1 MLPRIHICRNK
12 IRLKAIGAH
21 STPLHFSVVL
31 RYYTTKTPKPS
42 FETNLSKLDNEA
54 KNDKQ
59 IVNSGL
65 SGMLVRFIQKE
76 SQILRELM
84 NLEEALDPELD
95 TGSIEVPVA
104 LREKLEREI
113 DDYGRF
119 LLLLTHHPLS
129 IPPRLMM
136 HYYSALPAISPQE
149 RNQLLKYL
157 VFHNCW
163 YEFWLVGVFDSTTM
177 SDVEELIDLAQE
189 CLIVNNNLELG
200 IWQCLAAAHL
210 VTSNLGLLNTIC
222 ENVEFRLDLDKGAV
236 EHFFKFL
243 FSMHG
248 ATDVAKLHQLT
259 GNVDIA
265 SNKTLRSFYFRK
277 LAGLVAQD
285 PDAITAFLH
294 DVQQDTEL
302 ASTPGF
308 ASFLL
313 NADQISDNLHDK
325 LSKGF
330 VSCRK
335 SHLND
340 YDYFCISQSSL
351 CQLRP
356 TFISLCKN
364 IKRNLVKCDQT
375 LSMFVEKAVAAD
387 LDLAT
392 TMAQKFSPAISA
404 ETWIL
409 LIPHL
414 LRDESRALILKKFR
428 KAQPA
433 KFQKVIDSFLLEAK
447 KITDLD
453 ILKLMD
459 ISDGHPNLIRNLL
472 RKLTSDER
480 NLQALAELDLSA
492 YNLLEIMRYALK
504 HLMINETTFHI
515 VDKIFHQTW
524 NLANLSRQ
532 ATFSHSEKNIAS
544 GVLADDFRSYYRAA
558 SERDRKALLRNI
570 QALAQTLSLCSP
582 LSAARFLNEL
592 HLFIFSDKFTFVKSA
607 TGRSYIF
614 DRIVAKTMH
623 FIYRNNC
630 QVPKKGVL
638 VIRNVLSQLKFDSTV
653 TQAALFEHIVY
664 DDPEIS
670 IGILK
675 NYRDS
680 KAFLTTPLM
689 EGIQIGILKSAKF
702 SPVERLQIFEK
713 FEAARQDLG
722 YKSKMTT
729 KTMARFGDLI
739 FKVGK
744 ERGDVN
750 ELGWVIKLGYERGV
764 PVKVIKNW
772 SLMLKQ

>member
-1 MLPRIHICRNK
+1 MLPRIHTCRNK
-12 IRLKAIGAH
+12 IRLRPIGAH
-21 STPLHFSVVL
+21 YTPLHFPAIQ
-31 RYYTTKTPKPS
+31 RCYTTKTTKPS
-42 FETNLSKLDNEA
+42 FETNLSKLDNEL
-54 KNDKQ
+54 KNNKH

-119 LLLLTHHPLS
+119 LLLLTYHPLS
-129 IPPRLMM
+129 IPPKLMM

-149 RNQLLKYL
+149 RTQLLKFL

-177 SDVEELIDLAQE
+177 SDVEDLIDLAQE
-189 CLIVNNNLELG
+189 CLNVNNNLELG
-200 IWQCLAAAHL
+200 IWQYLAAAHL

-222 ENVEFRLDLDKGAV
+222 ESVEFRLNLDKGAV
-236 EHFFKFL
+236 EHFFNFL

-259 GNVDIA
+259 ESIDIA
-265 SNKTLRSFYFRK
+265 SNKAFRSFYFRK
-277 LAGLVAQD
+277 LAGLIAQD
-285 PDAITAFLH
+285 PEAISAYLH

-313 NADQISDNLHDK
+313 NADQLSDQLHDK
-325 LSKGF
+325 LSKNF

-335 SHLND
+335 THLND
-340 YDYFCISQSSL
+340 YDYFCISQSSM
-351 CQLRP
+351 CQLEP

-364 IKRNLVKCDQT
+364 LKRNLVKCDQT
-375 LSMFVEKAVAAD
+375 LSMLVEKAVAAD

-392 TMAQKFSPAISA
+392 TMAQKFLPAISA
-404 ETWIL
+404 ETWIIL
-409 LIPHL
+409 TPHF
-414 LRDESRALILKKFR
+414 LRDESRALILRKFR
-428 KAQPA
+428 KSQPA
-433 KFQKVIDSFLLEAK
+433 KFQKVIETLLLEANTT
-447 KITDLD
+447 TDLD
-453 ILKLMD
+453 ILTLID

-480 NLQALAELDLSA
+480 NLEALGKLDVSA

-504 HLMINETTFHI
+504 HLIINDTAFHI
-515 VDKIFHQTW
+515 VDKIFHRTW
-524 NLANLSRQ
+524 NLATLSRR
-532 ATFSHSEKNIAS
+532 ATSFHSEKSTAS
-544 GVLADDFRSYYRAA
+544 DVHTDDFRSYYRAA
-558 SERDRKALLRNI
+558 SERDRRALWRNI
-570 QALAQTLSLCSP
+570 QALAQTLSVCSP
-582 LSAARFLNEL
+582 QSAARFLNEL
-592 HLFIFSDKFTFVKSA
+592 HLFIFSDEFTFVKSA

-623 FIYRNNC
+623 FIYRNNF

-670 IGILK
+670 IGILR

-689 EGIQIGILKSAKF
+689 EGIQIGILKSAKI

-713 FEAARQDLG
+713 FEAARQELG

-739 FKVGK
+739 FKVAK

-750 ELGWVIKLGYERGV
+750 ELGWVVKLGYERGV